1 MTTLVGYVR
10 VARSEEPY
18 QDQVDALDAAG
29 CERIFVDVAGGRRAP
44 RPGLQ
49 DALDYLRENDELL
62 VVSLD
67 RLGPGAADVVRI
79 LNGLEARGIAFR
91 AIRDGLEAGTAAGR
105 GLFAATR
112 ALAPVEAT
120 TAAERHRKRS
130 ADRSAGSAPEGA
142 PEAAPAT
149 PAAPALPSLPKGIT
163 RRKLQI
169 AVEERSK
176 GRDTA
181 EIARVLDVS
190 ERVVTRALA
199 WAESGRQGGML
210 R

>member
-1 MTTLVGYVR
+1 MTTLVGYAR
-10 VARSEEPY
+10 VARADESY

-29 CERIFVDVAGGRRAP
+29 CERIFVDVAAGPKAA
-44 RPGLQ
+44 RPSLQ

-67 RLGPGAADVVRI
+67 RLGPGSADVVRI
-79 LNGLEARGIAFR
+79 LNALEARGIAFR

-105 GLFAATR
+105 GLFAVTL
-112 ALAPVEAT
+112 ALATVDAT
-120 TAAERHRKRS
+120 TADEKRRRRPAE
-130 ADRSAGSAPEGA
+130 P
-142 PEAAPAT
+142 APA
-149 PAAPALPSLPKGIT
+149 PAPTVPELPSLPKGIT

-199 WAESGRQGGML
+199 WAESGRTGGIL

>member
-1 MTTLVGYVR
+1 MTTLVGYAR
-10 VARSEEPY
+10 VARADESY

-29 CERIFVDVAGGRRAP
+29 CERIFVDVAGGPKAA

-67 RLGPGAADVVRI
+67 RLGPGASDVVRI

-91 AIRDGLEAGTAAGR
+91 AVRDGLEAGTEAGR
-105 GLFAATR
+105 GLFAATL
-112 ALAPVEAT
+112 ALASVEAT
-120 TAAERHRKRS
+120 TQAERHRRRS
-130 ADRSAGSAPEGA
+130 EPAAPERA
-142 PEAAPAT
+142 VA

-199 WAESGRQGGML
+199 WSESGGQGGLL

>member
-1 MTTLVGYVR
+1 MTTLVGYAR
-10 VARSEEPY
+10 VARAEESY

-29 CERIFVDVAGGRRAP
+29 CERIFVDVAGGPKAP

-67 RLGPGAADVVRI
+67 RLGPGTSDVVRI

-91 AIRDGLEAGTAAGR
+91 AVREGLEAGTEAGR
-105 GLFAATR
+105 GLFAVTL
-112 ALAPVEAT
+112 ALATVEAT
-120 TAAERHRKRS
+120 TEAEKRRR
-130 ADRSAGSAPEGA
+130 RSGEAVPTAPA
-142 PEAAPAT
+142 AAPA
-149 PAAPALPSLPKGIT
+149 PPALPSLPKGIT

-169 AVEERSK
+169 AIEERSK

-199 WAESGRQGGML
+199 WAETGKQGGLL

>member
-67 RLGPGAADVVRI
+67 RLGPGTADVVRI

-105 GLFAATR
+105 GLFAATL
-112 ALAPVEAT
+112 ALATVEET
-120 TAAERHRKRS
+120 TEAERRRRRPVDRPARS
-130 ADRSAGSAPEGA
+130 ASGA
-142 PEAAPAT
+142 DPEAGAAQ

>member
-105 GLFAATR
+105 GLFAATL
-112 ALAPVEAT
+112 ALATVEET
-120 TAAERHRKRS
+120 TEAERHRRRSVDRPARS
-130 ADRSAGSAPEGA
+130 ASDAA
-142 PEAAPAT
+142 PEAGAAT

>member
-1 MTTLVGYVR
+1 MTTLVGYAR
-10 VARSEEPY
+10 VARAEESY

-29 CERIFVDVAGGRRAP
+29 CERIFVDVAGGPKAP

-67 RLGPGAADVVRI
+67 RLGPGSADVVRI
-79 LNGLEARGIAFR
+79 LNRLEARGIAFR
-91 AIRDGLEAGTAAGR
+91 AVREGLEAGTEAGR
-105 GLFAATR
+105 GLFAVTL
-112 ALAPVEAT
+112 ALATVDAT
-120 TAAERHRKRS
+120 TDAERGRRRGAGAS
-130 ADRSAGSAPEGA
+130 ASA
-142 PEAAPAT
+142 PEAA
-149 PAAPALPSLPKGIT
+149 AAPAASEAPSLPKGIT
-163 RRKLQI
+163 RRKLMI

-199 WAESGRQGGML
+199 WAESGKQGGLL

>member
-29 CERIFVDVAGGRRAP
+29 CERIFVDVAGGPKAP

-67 RLGPGAADVVRI
+67 RLGPGTADVVRI

-91 AIRDGLEAGTAAGR
+91 AIRDGLEAGTEAGR
-105 GLFAATR
+105 GLFAVTL
-112 ALAPVEAT
+112 ALATVEAT
-120 TAAERHRKRS
+120 TESERRR
-130 ADRSAGSAPEGA
+130 RRPGETVAPEV
-142 PEAAPAT
+142 AAA
-149 PAAPALPSLPKGIT
+149 PAAPAPPSLPKGIT
-163 RRKLQI
+163 RRKLMI

-199 WAESGRQGGML
+199 WAESGRQGGLL

>member
-105 GLFAATR
+105 GLFAATL
-112 ALAPVEAT
+112 ALATVEET
-120 TAAERHRKRS
+120 TEAERHRRRS
-130 ADRSAGSAPEGA
+130 ADRPARSAS
-142 PEAAPAT
+142 EAAPVAGAAT
-149 PAAPALPSLPKGIT
+149 PAAPTLPSLPKGIT

-190 ERVVTRALA
+190 ERVVIRALA

>member
-1 MTTLVGYVR
+1 MTTLVGYAR
-10 VARSEEPY
+10 VARAEESY

-29 CERIFVDVAGGRRAP
+29 CERIFVDVAGGPKAA

-67 RLGPGAADVVRI
+67 RLGPGTADVVRI

-91 AIRDGLEAGTAAGR
+91 AVRDGLEAGTEAGR
-105 GLFAATR
+105 GLFAVTL
-112 ALAPVEAT
+112 ALATVEAT
-120 TAAERHRKRS
+120 TESERRRRRS
-130 ADRSAGSAPEGA
+130 GETSA
-142 PEAAPAT
+142 PEAAAD
-149 PAAPALPSLPKGIT
+149 AAPAPPSLPKGIT
-163 RRKLQI
+163 RRKLMI

-199 WAESGRQGGML
+199 WAESGRPGGLL

>member
-67 RLGPGAADVVRI
+67 RLGPGVADVVRI

-91 AIRDGLEAGTAAGR
+91 AIREGLEAGTAAGR
-105 GLFAATR
+105 GLFAATL
-112 ALAPVEAT
+112 ALATVET
-120 TAAERHRKRS
+120 TTEAERHRRRS
-130 ADRSAGSAPEGA
+130 ADRSAGSAPEGT

-149 PAAPALPSLPKGIT
+149 PTAPALPSLPKGIT

-199 WAESGRQGGML
+199 WAESGRQGGIQ

>member
-1 MTTLVGYVR
+1 MTTLVGYAR
-10 VARSEEPY
+10 VARAEESY

-29 CERIFVDVAGGRRAP
+29 CERIFVDVAGGPKAP

-67 RLGPGAADVVRI
+67 RLGPGSSDVVRI
-79 LNGLEARGIAFR
+79 LNRLEARGIAFR
-91 AIRDGLEAGTAAGR
+91 AVRDGLEAGTEAGR
-105 GLFAATR
+105 GLFAVTL
-112 ALAPVEAT
+112 ALATVDAT
-120 TAAERHRKRS
+120 TEAERGRRRGAGASAAE
-130 ADRSAGSAPEGA
+130 AA
-142 PEAAPAT
+142 AAPA
-149 PAAPALPSLPKGIT
+149 APEPPSLPKGIT
-163 RRKLQI
+163 RRKLMI
-169 AVEERSK
+169 AIEERSK

-199 WAESGRQGGML
+199 WAESGKQGGLL

>member
-29 CERIFVDVAGGRRAP
+29 CERIFVDVAGGPKAA

-67 RLGPGAADVVRI
+67 RLGPGTADVVRI

-91 AIRDGLEAGTAAGR
+91 AIRDGLEAGTEAGR
-105 GLFAATR
+105 GLFAVTL
-112 ALAPVEAT
+112 ALATVEAT
-120 TAAERHRKRS
+120 TESERRRRRS
-130 ADRSAGSAPEGA
+130 GETAV
-142 PEAAPAT
+142 PEAAVA
-149 PAAPALPSLPKGIT
+149 PAAPVAPSLPKGIT
-163 RRKLQI
+163 RRKLMI

-199 WAESGRQGGML
+199 WAESGRQGGLL

>member
-105 GLFAATR
+105 GLFAATL
-112 ALAPVEAT
+112 ALATVEAT
-120 TAAERHRKRS
+120 TEAERHRKRS

>member
-1 MTTLVGYVR
+1 MTTLVGYAR
-10 VARSEEPY
+10 VARAEESY

-29 CERIFVDVAGGRRAP
+29 CERIFVDVAAGPKAP
-44 RPGLQ
+44 RPSLQ

-67 RLGPGAADVVRI
+67 RLGPGSADVVRL
-79 LNGLEARGIAFR
+79 LNRLEARGIAFR
-91 AIRDGLEAGTAAGR
+91 ALRDGLEAGTQTGR
-105 GLFAATR
+105 GLFAVTL
-112 ALAPVEAT
+112 ALATVDAT
-120 TAAERHRKRS
+120 TEAERHRRRA
-130 ADRSAGSAPEGA
+130 ADRLT
-142 PEAAPAT
+142 AAPGPGDAAPT
-149 PAAPALPSLPKGIT
+149 APALPSLPKGIT

-181 EIARVLDVS
+181 DIARLLDVS

-199 WAESGRQGGML
+199 WAESGRQGGLL